1 MTKQQKDQLAIVKTQ
16 VVDAVAKR
24 VQGFIQSGELHLPSG
39 YSPDNALKAA
49 WLVLQEVK
57 TKDQKLALEVCTHA
71 SIANAL
77 FSMIVQGLDPIKKQ
91 AYFIAYGNHLACQ
104 RSYFG
109 TIAMAQRMAGVS
121 EVLPMVRYADEPFKA
136 IVERGRITIERHE
149 INLDAD
155 RDPNTAI
162 THAYCIVEFADGRA
176 PVTELMRWDQI
187 QTSWKKSRNN
197 PNKADGPHQEQP
209 DQMAIRTAVNR
220 ALKRYINA
228 STDAHLGELID
239 EIQSTDTVAAAEAEM
254 EIEISERANRDVLT
268 LDAAQAEEP
277 EAASAPEADDDEEE
291 PEPFTE
297 AEQAEIRERELAE
310 AQTMFHDEKRQAR
323 GPGF

>member
-1 MTKQQKDQLAIVKTQ
+1 MTKQQKDALAIVKTQ

-24 VQGFIQSGELHLPSG
+24 VRGFIQSGELHLPHG

-57 TKDQKLALEVCTHA
+57 DRNGKLALETCTHA

-77 FSMIVQGLDPIKKQ
+77 FSMIVQGLDPLKKQ
-91 AYFIAYGNHLACQ
+91 AYFIVYGNHLACQ

-136 IVERGRITIERHE
+136 VVERGRVIIERHE

-155 RDPNTAI
+155 RDPDTPI
-162 THAYCIVEFADGRA
+162 THAYCIVEFSDGRA
-176 PVTELMRWDQI
+176 PITELMRWDQI
-187 QTSWKKSRNN
+187 QASWKKSRGN
-197 PNKADGPHQEQP
+197 PSKDGSPHQEQP
-209 DQMAIRTAVNR
+209 DQMAMRTVINR

-228 STDAHLGELID
+228 STDAHLGEILN
-239 EIQSTDTVAAAEAEM
+239 EITSVDATAAAQAEIDAEAAQY
-254 EIEISERANRDVLT
+254 ANRDVLT
-268 LDAAQAEEP
+268 LDTHTAGQFEEDEDEIDVEATPSAE
-277 EAASAPEADDDEEE
+277 
-291 PEPFTE
+291 
-297 AEQAEIRERELAE
+297 EQAEIREREMAE
-310 AQTMFHDEKRQAR
+310 ASASAALFSDEKRQAKR